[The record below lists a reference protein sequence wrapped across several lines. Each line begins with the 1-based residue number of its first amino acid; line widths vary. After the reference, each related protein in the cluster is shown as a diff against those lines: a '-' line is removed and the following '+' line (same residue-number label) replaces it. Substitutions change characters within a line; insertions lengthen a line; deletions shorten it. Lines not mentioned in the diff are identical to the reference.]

1 MIIKCPHC
9 NRRFDLQR
17 RPPQIFKCP
26 KCGFTTDFREVLDQ
40 SNPRPHTVDD
50 ESTKAATLPGMAPTN
65 PGLSAPLSQPTQ
77 PVAPAEKTQ
86 MVPGLAA
93 PGGGGAAGGGMKTE
107 LVASLQPVKRA
118 VLQVYMQGKP
128 IGTIQLPSQGNFNL
142 GRSSSDSTA
151 QVKVAPDITMSRLH
165 AGMRVVTAGGVQVY
179 QITSVK
185 TENPVFVNGA
195 AVRRGQ
201 AVTLKSGDKLR
212 LGNTEAIFRLV

>member
-1 MIIKCPHC
+1 MIIQCPHC

-40 SNPRPHTVDD
+40 SGPPSPPTVDD
-50 ESTKAATLPGMAPTN
+50 EETTAATQPGTASTS

-77 PVAPAEKTQ
+77 SVAPAEKTQ
-86 MVPGLAA
+86 LVPGMGA
-93 PGGGGAAGGGMKTE
+93 PGGMKTE
-107 LVASLQPVKRA
+107 FVASLHPTKRA

-128 IGTIQLPSQGNFNL
+128 IGTIQLPAQGNFNL

-165 AGMRVVTAGGVQVY
+165 AGMRVVMAGGVQAY

-185 TENPVFVNGA
+185 NENPVYVNGA
-195 AVRRGQ
+195 PVRRGQ

-212 LGNTEAIFRLV
+212 LGNTEAIFKLV